1 MMEIYFRENEKAMI
15 VEICGEIDNHC
26 ADEARENI
34 DKEFE
39 RSRCKYIIFDFGK
52 VDFMDS
58 SGIGMIIGRY
68 KIAERKGGK
77 VIACNIKNEVRKIF
91 DISGLFRIIE
101 CYEDMDEAIGKLG
114 AGRSENDI

>member
-15 VEICGEIDNHC
+15 VEICGEIDHHC
-26 ADEARENI
+26 ADEAREKI

-68 KIAERKGGK
+68 KIAERRGGK
-77 VIACNIKNEVRKIF
+77 VIACNIQSEVKKIF
-91 DISGLFRIIE
+91 KISGLFRIIE
-101 CYEDMDEAIGKLG
+101 CCSDMDEAIGMLRT
-114 AGRSENDI
+114 GRPENVI